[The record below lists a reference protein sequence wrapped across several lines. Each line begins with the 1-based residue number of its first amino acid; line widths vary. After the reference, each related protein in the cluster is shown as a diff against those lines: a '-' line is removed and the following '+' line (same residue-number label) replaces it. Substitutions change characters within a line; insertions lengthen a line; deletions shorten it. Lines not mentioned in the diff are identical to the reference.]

1 MAWLRYPFKPA
12 LATLAIF
19 AFMNAWKDFLWPLI
33 VTSKNE
39 MRTVEVGI
47 AMFSSI
53 YGTNWPY
60 QMAAA
65 VVVLVPILVVFFF
78 TQKYFI
84 EGISLTGL
92 KG

>member
-1 MAWLRYPFKPA
+1 MSVICA
-12 LATLAIF
+12 
-19 AFMNAWKDFLWPLI
+19 ND
-33 VTSKNE
+33 ND

-47 AMFSSI
+47 SMFSSI

-65 VVVLVPILVVFFF
+65 VVVLVPILVAFFL
-78 TQKYFI
+78 TQKYVI